1 MATVQSMEKY
11 VNACKAMDPN
21 VKVVVG
27 NNRHL
32 SFVCY
37 SLRREADG
45 SINTA
50 KPFRIYWRTF
60 TGTHSKMSKLNM
72 FDKSCTYGIKVKELD
87 SWWRLKLISYKDR
100 TMYLNKQDP
109 HKLVWNCQ
117 HTNSPPEELP
127 ELSHLFVEESD
138 SMFKLT
144 PKAVFVVGTNNCGAT
159 VERINP

>member
-1 MATVQSMEKY
+1 MATLHTMKKY
-11 VNACKAMDPN
+11 SLACRTMDPN

-27 NNRHL
+27 NSRHL

-60 TGTHSKMSKLNM
+60 TGEQSKMSKLNF
-72 FDKSCTYGIKVKELD
+72 FDKKCTYGIKIKELD
-87 SWWRLKLISYKDR
+87 SWWRLKLISYRDR
-100 TMYLNKQDP
+100 IMYLSKKDP
-109 HKLVWNCQ
+109 HKIVWNC
-117 HTNSPPEELP
+117 NRDNGPPEDLP

-138 SMFKLT
+138 SMFTLT
-144 PKAVFVVGTNNCGAT
+144 PKAVFVVGDTT
-159 VERINP
+159 ERIET